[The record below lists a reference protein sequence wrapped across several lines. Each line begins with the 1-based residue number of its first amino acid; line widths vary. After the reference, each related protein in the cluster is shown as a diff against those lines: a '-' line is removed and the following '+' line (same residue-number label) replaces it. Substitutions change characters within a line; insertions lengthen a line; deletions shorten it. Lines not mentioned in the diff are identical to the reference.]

1 MSANS
6 ENIAVCSLCQKAL
19 YPDNEMTS
27 DPATI
32 GVCGD
37 CKFLLHEDYGN
48 HMDTPQSLQRR
59 VRGRFRRNS
68 SESVD
73 NMVNNL
79 RQSRSATASLE
90 DVQQAVE
97 GDASAWSV
105 QYAST
110 HNTPSGSRRWRR
122 VLSDTDSDGFDNWS
136 SLYGEN
142 ESNESFR
149 PYRLS
154 RLETD
159 SLSFS
164 AYGGDSDVSMD
175 RRSIIHRGRFAL
187 LDVGDEFDSDTDIDP
202 MHARISHWNSND
214 MEDDEEEEEENDDN
228 DDDDDDDDE
237 EEEEEEDVGREWE
250 IADAV
255 EAEATARL
263 QMFLTSNSNSN
274 RGSNIRAR
282 RFYSA
287 ESEVVQMVSSW
298 GADLEDT
305 GLPPYDANFGDYL
318 DARQFEDFLE
328 HLAENDN
335 LRRGAPPASLS
346 FVNNLP
352 RVVVDKD
359 HEKHG
364 ELVCAICKDALVPGT
379 EASQLPC
386 SHLYHGSCILPWL
399 STRNSCPLCRYEL
412 PTDDRDYEEGKQNS
426 VLQPVNHHRQ
436 QLDMVDV
443 DVDDSS
449 SDVSVLAAV
458 NEADSTSPRV
468 IHRTE
473 AVSSN
478 FSTNSSAAIR
488 GGRGRWF
495 FLAAAPIV
503 SLVGIV
509 LVLWLG
515 NSQIEADRHLGRR
528 NISAQNQH
536 AVTVAAPVQRESR
549 SRRWWCPF

>member
-6 ENIAVCSLCQKAL
+6 ENVGVCSLCQKAL
-19 YPDNEMTS
+19 SPDNEMTS
-27 DPATI
+27 DPATV

-37 CKFLLHEDYGN
+37 CKFLLLEDYGN
-48 HMDTPQSLQRR
+48 HMVTPQSMQRR
-59 VRGRFRRNS
+59 FRGRFRRNS

-90 DVQQAVE
+90 DVQQIVE
-97 GDASAWSV
+97 GDAAAWST
-105 QYAST
+105 QHASL

-149 PYRLS
+149 RYRIPHG
-154 RLETD
+154 ETD

-164 AYGGDSDVSMD
+164 VYGGDSDVSVD
-175 RRSIIHRGRFAL
+175 RHSIIHRGMFGL
-187 LDVGDEFDSDTDIDP
+187 PDVGDEFDSDTDIDP
-202 MHARISHWNSND
+202 MHAGVSHWHSDD
-214 MEDDEEEEEENDDN
+214 MEDDEEEEEDN
-228 DDDDDDDDE
+228 EDDDDE
-237 EEEEEEDVGREWE
+237 EEEEEDVEREWE

-263 QMFLTSNSNSN
+263 QMFFTSNSSAS
-274 RGSNIRAR
+274 RGSNVRVQ
-282 RFYSA
+282 RFDSA
-287 ESEVVQMVSSW
+287 ESEVVQMVSNW

-305 GLPPYDANFGDYL
+305 GLHPYGANFGDYL

-335 LRRGAPPASLS
+335 SRRGAPPASLS

-364 ELVCAICKDALVPGT
+364 ELVCAICKDALVLGT

-412 PTDDRDYEEGKQNS
+412 PTDDKDYEEGKQNG
-426 VLQPVNHHRQ
+426 VLQHVNHDRQ
-436 QLDMVDV
+436 QLEMV

-449 SDVSVLAAV
+449 SDVSVLAEV
-458 NEADSTSPRV
+458 NEADSISQSV
-468 IHRTE
+468 IHHTE
-473 AVSSN
+473 VVSSN
-478 FSTNSSAAIR
+478 SSTNSSAVR

-515 NSQIEADRHLGRR
+515 NSQIEGNRHLSGR
-528 NISAQNQH
+528 NMSAQDH
-536 AVTVAAPVQRESR
+536 HTVNVYATPVQRESR